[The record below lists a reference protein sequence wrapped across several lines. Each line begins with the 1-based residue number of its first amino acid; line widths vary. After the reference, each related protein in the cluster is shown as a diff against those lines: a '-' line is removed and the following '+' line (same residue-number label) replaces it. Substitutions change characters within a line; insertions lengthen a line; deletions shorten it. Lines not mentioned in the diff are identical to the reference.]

1 MPLSVVVVVGGVF
14 GLSRKLSSP
23 LSFSRSSR
31 GRQSL
36 KVEGGMFCAGLFELS
51 NGFQMNQDE
60 LSLGDGVAFLSGG
73 GPTLKLVGGC
83 EF

>member
-1 MPLSVVVVVGGVF
+1 
-14 GLSRKLSSP
+14 
-23 LSFSRSSR
+23 
-31 GRQSL
+31 
-36 KVEGGMFCAGLFELS
+36 MFCAGLFELS